1 VRQDVSSNRQRSVR
15 SSIRPRPL
23 PKEFRC
29 IDQEEAVRLFDY
41 LNSSNESVDKEAALA
56 HLALCF
62 HCQEAVAR
70 LIKIDKTLLEKIPA

>member
-1 VRQDVSSNRQRSVR
+1 
-15 SSIRPRPL
+15 
-23 PKEFRC
+23 
-29 IDQEEAVRLFDY
+29 VRLFDY